1 MNENQERLL
10 QVRAVALIVSLGV
23 STIWRKAKEG
33 TFPAP
38 VRVDKQITRWK
49 LSEVNEWLADP
60 MNWEAK

>member
-1 MNENQERLL
+1 MTTQQERLL
-10 QVRAVALIVSLGV
+10 QVKAVALIVSLGV

-33 TFPAP
+33 TFPSP
-38 VRVDKQITRWK
+38 IRVDKQITRWK